1 MTGLEGTDSIN
12 IHQIPSVDK
21 VTISHIPAMLTKD
34 AQKAPKP
41 TVKSK
46 PTCARCK
53 NHGKIVYR
61 KGHSQNCEYL
71 SCKCPQ
77 CHAIKMRNDSMAKC
91 MSNERKST
99 IPKHMPGFAEA
110 DSSCSS
116 TTPVMCSSAIKP
128 EYHDTFDEPQTPDTT
143 SYERP
148 VKRLRTSPPTTDA
161 LSAVHAGYGYLQQD
175 ARATW
180 GYDCLRQ
187 TVDPRYNIYPGMH
200 FSGAHSKGMT
210 PFPQPAAHTHASLE
224 ERKRLFDPAYKVAT
238 STGRAAHPSAS
249 YQVNAL
255 LRSDSNPELMM
266 HSSFRQLLQQI
277 SQPED
282 SGLNN
287 THKNI

>member
-53 NHGKIVYR
+53 NHGKTNYR
-61 KGHSQNCEYL
+61 IGHKG
-71 SCKCPQ
+71 SCPYEHCLCDLCSATQ
-77 CHAIKMRNDSMAKC
+77 MRNKSMAQT
-91 MSNERKST
+91 MANERKLSAL
-99 IPKHMPGFAEA
+99 KRQQSNNLMA

-224 ERKRLFDPAYKVAT
+224 ERKRLFDPAYKLQVAT

-266 HSSFRQLLQQI
+266 HRQLLQQI